1 MAGGFQNAVN
11 VQPAPAVAGDFSDH
25 NPRVSVIAGPGG
37 LVAGAAGVT
46 IGRFAWWKPNAIDPN
61 GTPTIVDSFGAG
73 PVTGFVHRAQQGLIT
88 DYLANA
94 GMKIPQGFPITLFSS
109 GGFWAK
115 NDGLTAALVGQK
127 AYANFSDGKVSFAA
141 TGAALTASATGSIA
155 AGTTTTV
162 TGSIADNRLTVTA
175 VGAGALVVGGL
186 LSGTN
191 VATGTRIVSQVSGT
205 TGGIGVYIVSIA
217 NQTVASTTITQTYG
231 VFTAA
236 SALSGLFQVGSVLS
250 GSGVTAGTTIVGLG
264 TGTGGLGTYIVDTT
278 QTASSTTI
286 TGTTNVETKF
296 VAMSAGLPGELVKMT
311 SHLLG

>member
-1 MAGGFQNAVN
+1 MAGFQSAVN
-11 VQPAPAVAGDFSDH
+11 VQPAPAVAGDFADA
-25 NPRVSVIAGPGG
+25 NPRVSVDAGPGG

-46 IGRFAWWKPNAIDPN
+46 VGRFAWWKPNAIDPN
-61 GTPTIVDSFGAG
+61 GAPTIVDSFGSGA
-73 PVTGFVHRAQQGLIT
+73 VTGFVHRAQQGLIT
-88 DYLANA
+88 TYLASA
-94 GMKIPQGFPITLFSS
+94 GMLIPQGFPITLHSA

-115 NDGLTAALVGQK
+115 NDGLTNAVVGQK
-127 AYANFSDGKVSFAA
+127 AYANFSDGKISFAA

-162 TGSIADNRLTVTA
+162 TGSIAGNVMTVTA
-175 VGAGALVVGGL
+175 VGAGALVIGGL

-191 VATGTRIVSQVSGT
+191 VATGTRVVSQTSGT
-205 TGGIGVYIVSIA
+205 AGGIGVYVVSIP

-264 TGTGGLGTYIVDTT
+264 TGTGGLGTYNVDTT
-278 QTASSTTI
+278 QTATSTTI

-296 VAMSAGLPGELVKMT
+296 VAMSAGLPGELVKIT